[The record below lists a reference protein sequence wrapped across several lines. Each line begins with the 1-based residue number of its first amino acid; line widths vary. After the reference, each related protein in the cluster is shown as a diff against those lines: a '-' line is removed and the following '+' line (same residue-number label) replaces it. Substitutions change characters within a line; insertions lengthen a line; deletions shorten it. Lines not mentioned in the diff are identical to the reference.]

1 MLNEESDGFETV
13 RVPVTPGETPSNP
26 AEVMILVAEDQE
38 DNWYGYKGV
47 AVTEDQITSLDDA
60 IEHVLAQHLLDG
72 ARRDIKVADLDK
84 WVFGLLDGVAIIAA
98 LGPEH
103 SADRDC
109 LLRHTAFGHLC
120 ARVKAPP
127 GYLRS
132 IPTRYSVPAL
142 NWGIKHR
149 SDGSALIRLAGDEA
163 RAIVSQRYTALDDS
177 TALPQLRAGLE
188 AAGLLDN
195 VKARVVAT
203 GLTTIVRLG
212 VDGDAIAIPGTDEI
226 AEIALDFTNGEV
238 GNRAVALSPS
248 VYLRSRGLATRR
260 AGLRLRHLGAADRLA
275 EAFRDAVPEVLHDSR
290 KLRDQIA
297 KAVDRAI
304 ADLVGE
310 ADKLRSFGLSLAEA
324 RDVVRQV
331 AQGAGVTL
339 PHDTAEWEEPVK
351 GVANVRA
358 YDVFLAVAALGEGR
372 SIDRRLDLEEA
383 AAKYLARVTK

>member
-1 MLNEESDGFETV
+1 MLNEDSSDVTETA
-13 RVPVTPGETPSNP
+13 ETAPS
-26 AEVMILVAEDQE
+26 ATTEAMILVAKDQE
-38 DNWYGYKGV
+38 DHWYGQQSAGN
-47 AVTEDQITSLDDA
+47 EDGRITSLDDA
-60 IEHVLAQHLLDG
+60 IEHVLEKHLLDG
-72 ARRDIKVADLDK
+72 ERRDIKVADLDK

-120 ARVKAPP
+120 ARAKAPP

-132 IPTRYSVPAL
+132 VPTRYSVPVL
-142 NWGIKHR
+142 NWGLKHR
-149 SDGSALIRLAGDEA
+149 SEGTALIRLAGEEA

-177 TALPQLRAGLE
+177 TALPQLRAGLD
-188 AAGLLDN
+188 AANLLDS
-195 VKARVVAT
+195 VTARVVAT
-203 GLTTIVRLG
+203 GLTTVVRLG
-212 VDGDAIAIPGTDEI
+212 IEGDAIAIPGTDEI
-226 AEIALDFTNGEV
+226 AEIALDYTNGEV

-248 VYLRSRGLATRR
+248 VYLRSRGLATRSAR
-260 AGLRLRHLGAADRLA
+260 NGLRLRHLGGSADKLA
-275 EAFRDAVPEVLHDSR
+275 EDFRSAVPEVLANSR

-310 ADKLRSFGLSLAEA
+310 ADKLRSFGLSIAEA

-339 PHDTAEWEEPVK
+339 PHDTAEWEEPINS
-351 GVANVRA
+351 VANVRA
-358 YDVFLAVAALGEGR
+358 YDVFVAITALGEGR

-383 AAKYLARVTK
+383 AAKYLARATK